1 MSEKMVSVHELKTF
15 IDACEFIADTE
26 QMWVPSARQWAKI
39 REMIRNLN
47 DGRSVDMVGLTYP
60 SAQPTMVAPIAPPQ
74 VPTFAPPPVPA
85 GPSVL
90 PPVPDNLPSAPPP
103 HSASLFAVGGTART
117 PHIDTSDG
125 NYQSAFL

>member
-60 SAQPTMVAPIAPPQ
+60 SAQPMVAPPPI
-74 VPTFAPPPVPA
+74 PA

-90 PPVPDNLPSAPPP
+90 PPVPNNLPSAPPP
-103 HSASLFAVGGTART
+103 HSASLFAVGGTTRT